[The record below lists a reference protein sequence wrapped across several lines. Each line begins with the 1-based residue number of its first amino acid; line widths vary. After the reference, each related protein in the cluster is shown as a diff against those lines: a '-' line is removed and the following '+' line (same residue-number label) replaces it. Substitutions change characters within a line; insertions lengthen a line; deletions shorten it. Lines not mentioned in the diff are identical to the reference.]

1 MIDLFQFIDKNAD
14 GDKERLTGATVQLYN
29 KLSAE
34 ETNLIRDK
42 LNEIIAFVNGLN
54 TPRTKHILTFDLISG
69 PQDFE
74 MEEGQ
79 VVYLITI
86 NDVVYREWVQ
96 DGTTLTVDGYA
107 PTGGGFTDIVTV
119 YYEE

>member
-14 GDKERLTGATVQLYN
+14 GDKERLTGATVELYN

-42 LNEIIAFVNGLN
+42 LNEIITFVNGLN
-54 TPRTKHILTFDLISG
+54 TPRTKHITEFILTSD
-69 PQDFE
+69 PQDFT
-74 MEEGQ
+74 MLAGQ
-79 VVYLITI
+79 IVYLITI
-86 NDVVYREWVQ
+86 NDVVYKEWAQ
-96 DGTTLTVDGYA
+96 SGTTLTVDGYA
-107 PTGGGFTDIVTV
+107 PTGAGFTDIVTV

>member
-1 MIDLFQFIDKNAD
+1 MIDLFQFIDKNVD

-34 ETNLIRDK
+34 EANLIRDK
-42 LNEIIAFVNGLN
+42 LNEIIISVNGLN
-54 TPRTKHILTFDLISG
+54 TPRTKHITEFVLTSD

-74 MEEGQ
+74 MLEGQ

-86 NDVVYREWVQ
+86 NDVVYKEWVQ
-96 DGTTLTVDGYA
+96 SDTTLTVDGYA
-107 PTGGGFTDIVTV
+107 PTGAGFTDIVTV